1 MPIDTNSQLTQDIL
15 VIILGLA
22 CGSFLN
28 VLASRTLANESIL
41 WPPSRC
47 PSCKKGISWYD
58 NFPVISYVI
67 LKGRCRNCQESI
79 SIQYPLVEFF
89 TAVSF
94 FVLFKVFGPTW
105 QAGAMMVFVSTL
117 IAITVTDLREKLI
130 PHDITYPSMLLGL
143 AYSHVI
149 RNDLL
154 GTLAGIGMSYILFD
168 FIAHYGLK
176 YYLRFHFQPK
186 GQNSETEDLAEDDE
200 TQDAEEIEVMGG
212 GDAVLSA
219 VISAWLGW
227 QKLLVALVIG
237 FLVGTLM
244 GIFYLARE
252 MCKHGIISQCLRPVL
267 KGAFIGILLVSAIL
281 GAFHLAA
288 GGLDLATP
296 WLGSCALG
304 AIAGGLL
311 GFITVGTKVSK
322 PFPFGPALAAGAI
335 AAIFWTGGGIFQAGD
350 R

>member
-1 MPIDTNSQLTQDIL
+1 
-15 VIILGLA
+15 
-22 CGSFLN
+22 
-28 VLASRTLANESIL
+28 
-41 WPPSRC
+41 
-47 PSCKKGISWYD
+47 
-58 NFPVISYVI
+58 
-67 LKGRCRNCQESI
+67 
-79 SIQYPLVEFF
+79 
-89 TAVSF
+89 
-94 FVLFKVFGPTW
+94 
-105 QAGAMMVFVSTL
+105 MVFVSTL

-143 AYSHVI
+143 AYSHFI

-154 GTLAGIGMSYILFD
+154 GTLAGIGVSYILFD

-176 YYLRFHFQPK
+176 YYLRFHALPK
-186 GQNSETEDLAEDDE
+186 ESNETAGGACGLEE
-200 TQDAEEIEVMGG
+200 AEEIEVMGG

-237 FLVGTLM
+237 FLVGTIM
-244 GIFYLARE
+244 GVVYLARE
-252 MCKHGIISQCLRPVL
+252 MHRHGIISQCLRPVL
-267 KGAFIGILLVSAIL
+267 KGAFIGILVVSAIL
-281 GAFHLAA
+281 GAFHLAS

-311 GFITVGTKVSK
+311 GFVSVGSSVSK
-322 PFPFGPALAAGAI
+322 PFPFGPALAAGAL
-335 AAIFWTGGGIFQAGD
+335 AAIFWTGGGIFQSGD